1 MSILKKIIK
10 KIILFLVGYD
20 FFEKKL
26 LLTGVALA
34 NEQNKIKRINNLSD
48 VEFSVFSQWGD
59 DGIINWLIKNIP
71 IDKKIFLE
79 IGTENYKESNTRFLL
94 MKNNWTGHIVEANKN
109 FTKNIKKQSIYWKY
123 DLNVHNSLVTKENI
137 NKILKELNLK
147 KIGLFSLDIDGVDY
161 WIWKEIKEIKPIIFV
176 CEFNSVFG
184 NKKKITVPYKKNFSR
199 TKYHYSNLAFG
210 ASINAF
216 IEISKKKGYNFLGTN
231 SNGVNAYFIKKD
243 YFKYIKNKV
252 KFKTIFHSKTRES
265 RDKYYNKSYLRADKR
280 IKKIKDVKVF
290 DIEKKKLVK
299 VGN

>member
-1 MSILKKIIK
+1 MSVIKNTDVLIVGSGIAGLSTALMLSENIQVTLITKGKNNDCSTAWAQGGMASVLSETDSFKKHIQDTVKNGKGIVSENIAAEIIK
-10 KIILFLVGYD
+10 NGP
-20 FFEKKL
+20 
-26 LLTGVALA
+26 
-34 NEQNKIKRINNLSD
+34 SC
-48 VEFSVFSQWGD
+48 
-59 DGIINWLIKNIP
+59 INWLIKNIP

-210 ASINAF
+210 ASINDF
-216 IEISKKKGYNFLGTN
+216 IEISKKKEYNF
-231 SNGVNAYFIKKD
+231 
-243 YFKYIKNKV
+243 
-252 KFKTIFHSKTRES
+252 
-265 RDKYYNKSYLRADKR
+265 
-280 IKKIKDVKVF
+280 
-290 DIEKKKLVK
+290 
-299 VGN
+299 